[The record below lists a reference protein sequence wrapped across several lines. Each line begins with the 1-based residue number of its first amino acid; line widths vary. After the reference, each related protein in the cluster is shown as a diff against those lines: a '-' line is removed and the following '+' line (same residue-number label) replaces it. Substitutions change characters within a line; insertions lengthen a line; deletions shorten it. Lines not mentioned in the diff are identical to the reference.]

1 MDCNGQ
7 LSFLMRQF
15 SYGREIPYGFLYF
28 FLKDL
33 INWAMN
39 LPPPVKPQ
47 RNNSFEVFIKIDEP
61 GVGKGL
67 ILVQENFV
75 PGFNIVMVAILDFS
89 VT

>member
-1 MDCNGQ
+1 
-7 LSFLMRQF
+7 
-15 SYGREIPYGFLYF
+15 
-28 FLKDL
+28 
-33 INWAMN
+33 MN

-47 RNNSFEVFIKIDEP
+47 RNKSFEVFIKIDEP
-61 GVGKGL
+61 GVGKLL

>member
-1 MDCNGQ
+1 
-7 LSFLMRQF
+7 
-15 SYGREIPYGFLYF
+15 
-28 FLKDL
+28 
-33 INWAMN
+33 MN

-75 PGFNIVMVAILDFS
+75 PSFNIVMVAILDFS